1 MVNAENVSITETM
14 QYARHRSVAASK
26 SYQRTDGISEGNR
39 LRAIGLHTSCTTTAP
54 ASTNSRAIEEEKE
67 EVVHKEALEEEEFVN
82 FNCGASY
89 DSEDS
94 IQLESMKKRKHQDST
109 ATSISATQKVGFMTQ
124 VGISN
129 LEEQMEDL
137 RMEMAANAKRKSS
150 YSTKAMKELPQ
161 STNNKIVQS
170 LITQVEQLKKV
181 VKKMRNEE
189 LVHASR
195 ENDWAADAAEHR
207 REVWE
212 LKDKI
217 KQLELENEEMFFAF
231 QRGEDRTKKA
241 DKAYKTRKWRSAGRF
256 EDSSDDEEEVFQ
268 RKTRRRKSFF

>member
-1 MVNAENVSITETM
+1 M
-14 QYARHRSVAASK
+14 K
-26 SYQRTDGISEGNR
+26 NR
-39 LRAIGLHTSCTTTAP
+39 K
-54 ASTNSRAIEEEKE
+54 NK
-67 EVVHKEALEEEEFVN
+67 
-82 FNCGASY
+82 
-89 DSEDS
+89 
-94 IQLESMKKRKHQDST
+94 DST

-124 VGISN
+124 VGISD

-137 RMEMAANAKRKSS
+137 RMEMAASVKRKSN

-181 VKKMRNEE
+181 LKKMRNEE

-207 REVWE
+207 REVWA

-217 KQLELENEEMFFAF
+217 KQLRVKN
-231 QRGEDRTKKA
+231 
-241 DKAYKTRKWRSAGRF
+241 KT
-256 EDSSDDEEEVFQ
+256 DS
-268 RKTRRRKSFF
+268 KSFEHFHACVVL